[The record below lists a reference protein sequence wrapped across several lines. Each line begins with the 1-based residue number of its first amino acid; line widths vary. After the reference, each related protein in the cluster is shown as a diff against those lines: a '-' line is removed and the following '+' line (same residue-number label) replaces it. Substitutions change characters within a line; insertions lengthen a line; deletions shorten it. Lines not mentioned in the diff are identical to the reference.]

1 MRAVVSTQLKMS
13 HHLVL
18 VAKMATSAVKLA
30 GWRTLLTT
38 SAALAIREAASRGLM
53 GRAEF
58 PEETIIQLC
67 FKVERSDGLVK
78 DCKMEYERREEIL
91 ISIFQPEGFHLNTS
105 RFP

>member
-1 MRAVVSTQLKMS
+1 MRPVVSTQLKMS

-67 FKVERSDGLVK
+67 FKVERSDGLVE
-78 DCKMEYERREEIL
+78 DCLQWER
-91 ISIFQPEGFHLNTS
+91 S
-105 RFP
+105 RQTNCSPCKVKLCNSVMS